1 MTGIIVALTGSRRT
15 GTIRAEDGSYM
26 GFSATTILGDFE
38 SLSLG
43 DRVTFD
49 ADRNPPHQTA
59 VRVFREPFSPGTHA
73 ATHGGCP
80 DLRYA
85 GFDQANNIRSYRF
98 DAVCAGKSIR
108 HCITVDL
115 ALLLQHHIGVQEAPA
130 LCLRKLATDLKDA
143 PNSYRHQL
151 ADSDL
156 QAFVTSRAAALE
168 RKKPK
173 HFPATRRGSPQNGLS
188 QERPAH

>member
-1 MTGIIVALTGSRRT
+1 MTGIIVALAGTRRT

-26 GFSATTILGDFE
+26 VFSAATVLGDFE
-38 SLSLG
+38 SLTLG

-49 ADRNPPHQTA
+49 ADRSPSHQTA
-59 VRVFREPFSPGTHA
+59 VRVFREPFSPGTYA

-98 DAVCAGKSIR
+98 DAVSAGKSVR

-115 ALLLQHHIGVQEAPA
+115 GLLLKHHIGVQEAPA

-143 PNSYRHQL
+143 PNSGQHQL
-151 ADSDL
+151 GDSDL
-156 QAFVTSRAAALE
+156 EAFVTSRAAALD

-173 HFPATRRGSPQNGLS
+173 HFPATRRGSPPNGLS
-188 QERPAH
+188 QDRRAH